1 MKQTLRLS
9 PIVPLKTY
17 NPLLV
22 QSLTHPFTYVDSLYQ
37 ILPSLFDTLSSYHT
51 PTPMHTLSSPHPIY
65 PLSNLLTFLAREES
79 SFLSLF
85 TFHLTSKWHFWLLFP
100 FFFKEKQSST
110 FTKLEFSSKYVWA
123 FDWKNIPNKTS
134 SDIDRFRR
142 LFRNFFE

>member
-1 MKQTLRLS
+1 MTQPLCLS

-51 PTPMHTLSSPHPIY
+51 PTPMQTLSSPHQIY

-85 TFHLTSKWHFWLLFP
+85 TFLSYFEMTFLTSFPLLL
-100 FFFKEKQSST
+100 Q
-110 FTKLEFSSKYVWA
+110 
-123 FDWKNIPNKTS
+123 
-134 SDIDRFRR
+134 R
-142 LFRNFFE
+142 